1 MGGDE
6 TLVDIVER
14 MERAVRRLETL
25 VDGDPDIP
33 VLGLKQQL
41 QQLRVEVDE
50 LKATRPNVPLWIL
63 GFATFVM
70 AFAMADDDFRR
81 LAELT
86 TPVAWAI
93 GTILLVVS
101 CVLLMSGFGWVR
113 WTR

>member
-1 MGGDE
+1 MANDE

-50 LKATRPNVPLWIL
+50 LEATRPNVPLWVL
-63 GFATFVM
+63 GFVSFV
-70 AFAMADDDFRR
+70 AAVAMADEGFRQV
-81 LAELT
+81 AELT
-86 TPVAWAI
+86 EPVAWAI
-93 GTILLVVS
+93 GMILMVAS
-101 CVLLMSGFGWVR
+101 CFLLMAGFGWVR
-113 WTR
+113 WMR